1 MLCLPINLLTGSFR
15 HQPHGQ
21 PHQLHNPNYQPH
33 DQPSARKHH
42 MLRSMLAG
50 KKEEP
55 RTLGS
60 PEQVH
65 SWPTKGSVKLYT
77 ANVYYTSSIPMM
89 RIENVA
95 FRNWKTHFVD
105 GDPSSAAILK
115 LLDAYYY
122 RLSMFSIEIYENLKQ
137 KYHIFVKGLK
147 VEDVLR

>member
-1 MLCLPINLLTGSFR
+1 MQELNAKKFAASREPKAMLLLVIIFRAVCSAFGTPFCKLQPINLLTGSFR

-65 SWPTKGSVKLYT
+65 SCPY
-77 ANVYYTSSIPMM
+77 
-89 RIENVA
+89 
-95 FRNWKTHFVD
+95 D
-105 GDPSSAAILK
+105 
-115 LLDAYYY
+115 
-122 RLSMFSIEIYENLKQ
+122 
-137 KYHIFVKGLK
+137 
-147 VEDVLR
+147 ED